1 MSERERE
8 HLIFEGRVQGV
19 GFRYKLSHLAE
30 YYGLTGWV
38 RNEYDGT
45 VSAEL
50 QGQKEEI
57 EMILKSLEED
67 RYIRLER
74 VSRKR
79 IEVQQEERSFHVH
92 YS

>member
-8 HLIFEGRVQGV
+8 LIIFEGRVQGV

-30 YYGLTGWV
+30 YYGVTGWV

-50 QGQKEEI
+50 QGQKGTI
-57 EMILKSLEED
+57 EMLLRSLGED
-67 RYIRLER
+67 RYIRLDKIT
-74 VSRKR
+74 RKKK
-79 IEVQQEERSFHVH
+79 ETLPEERGFHIR
-92 YS
+92 Y

>member
-1 MSERERE
+1 MRERERE
-8 HLIFEGRVQGV
+8 YLIFEGRVQGV
-19 GFRYKLSHLAE
+19 GFRYKLSHLAG

-79 IEVQQEERSFHVH
+79 IEIQPEERSFHIH

>member
-1 MSERERE
+1 MSEKERE
-8 HLIFEGRVQGV
+8 YLIFEGLVQGV

-50 QGQKEEI
+50 QGQKGTI
-57 EMILKSLEED
+57 EMILRSLGED
-67 RYIRLER
+67 RYIRLDR
-74 VSRKR
+74 VSRKK
-79 IEVQQEERSFHVH
+79 ITALPEERGFQIR
-92 YS
+92 Y